1 MQYHYIAGQ
10 TPLDEE
16 EKRGLIPSLITR
28 ADLDAWEQ
36 ENILAARKWIMNK
49 QTLARHDL
57 LSQEFFL
64 TLHTRMFDNVWR
76 WAGCYRQTDKNIGVR
91 FFEIPQELRAL
102 VDDARYWMEHE
113 SFPIPELATRL
124 HHRLVK
130 IHLFPNGNGR
140 HARLSADA
148 LIAKHGAEPLTWGGG
163 DLNKPE
169 ELRQRYIAALKAVD
183 AGDYEALIAFATA

>member
-16 EKRGLIPSLITR
+16 EKRGLIPSLVTR
-28 ADLDAWEQ
+28 GELDEWEE
-36 ENILAARKWIMNK
+36 ENILAAREWILRK

-57 LSQEFFL
+57 LSEDFFL
-64 TLHTRMFDNVWR
+64 ALHTRMFDNVWR

-91 FFEIPQELRAL
+91 YFEIPQELRVL
-102 VDDARYWMEHE
+102 VDDARFWMEQQTF
-113 SFPIPELATRL
+113 SIPELATRL

-148 LIAKHGAEPLTWGGG
+148 LIAKHGGTPLSWGGG
-163 DLNKPE
+163 DLSQPE
-169 ELRQRYIAALKAVD
+169 ELRKRYIAALQAAD
-183 AGDYEALIAFATA
+183 AGDYDPLIAFSI